1 MFSRPRWGGEMK
13 KLLSTVSSPV
23 KADFFVLSAGKTRI
37 PQPYNRLRNRV
48 NKLDSMIAA
57 NSFLYFISLGW
68 KEIE

>member
-1 MFSRPRWGGEMK
+1 MFSRPRLGEMK
-13 KLLSTVSSPV
+13 KKSAFNRVFTCESR
-23 KADFFVLSAGKTRI
+23 FFVLSAGKTRI
-37 PQPYNRLRNRV
+37 PQSYNRLRNRV